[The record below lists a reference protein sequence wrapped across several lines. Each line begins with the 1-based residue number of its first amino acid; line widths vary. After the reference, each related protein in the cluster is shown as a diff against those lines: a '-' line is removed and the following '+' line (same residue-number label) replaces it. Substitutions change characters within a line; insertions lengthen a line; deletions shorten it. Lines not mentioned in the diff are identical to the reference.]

1 MAKNYYSI
9 LGVLPTASIEDIR
22 GAYRNRAKELHPD
35 YYGEN
40 SRPFLELQEAYRVL
54 SDPIQ
59 RRNYDHDT
67 QEFLVH
73 LDLSFPSKVEPLR
86 PSRSRVENLR
96 SMGEPV
102 NFGEIYTQSSF
113 RTVYPSIE
121 EIINRLWN
129 IILR

>member
-9 LGVLPTASIEDIR
+9 LGVLPTASTGDIR

-59 RRNYDHDT
+59 RRNYDHDI

-73 LDLSFPSKVEPLR
+73 PDFSFPAQDDQDDDER
-86 PSRSRVENLR
+86 RY
-96 SMGEPV
+96 
-102 NFGEIYTQSSF
+102 GEIYPQISF
-113 RTVYPSIE
+113 RTAYPSIE